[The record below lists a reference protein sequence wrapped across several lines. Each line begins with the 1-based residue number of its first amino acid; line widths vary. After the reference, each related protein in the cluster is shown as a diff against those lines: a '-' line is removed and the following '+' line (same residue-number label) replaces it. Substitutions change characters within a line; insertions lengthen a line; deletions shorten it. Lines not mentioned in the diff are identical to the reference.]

1 MPAGGIGEGSRP
13 VWMAAVSAL
22 QLQVLLGLLAAVV
35 VLAMVARRFRLPY
48 PIVLVLGGLAL
59 GFVPHVPRVRLD
71 PDVVFLVFLPPL
83 LFNAAWATS
92 FRDFRANLRS
102 IGLLAFGLV
111 LLTTVGVAAVAHA
124 VVPGLPWPTA
134 FVLGAVVAPTDA
146 VAATAIMQRLGVP
159 RRVVSVVEGESLV
172 NDATGLVAWRFALG
186 AAVTGVFVP
195 WQASLEFVEAAV
207 GGIAVGIVVG
217 WLLAQ
222 VQLRIDD
229 ALIEITLSFLA
240 AYAAYLA
247 AENLHLSGV
256 LAVVAAGLYVGRR
269 SPELFSPNTR
279 MQGLAVWGM
288 AVFVLNGL
296 AFILVGLQLPG
307 ILDGLSARPVPSLVW
322 YAAAVSLTVIAVRV
336 AWTFPG
342 AYLPRLLPSVR
353 RRELLPPRRDVAVTA
368 WSGMRGAVSLA
379 AALALPVT
387 LPGGSLFP
395 GRDLVLFVT
404 FCVILITLVL
414 QGLSLPLLITG
425 LRVTGD
431 GREHQEEKVAR
442 FRAIEA
448 AEARLAEL
456 SESDRAPEGQLDLL
470 RGYYRKRRAS
480 VETRFGYL
488 RHDHGGEGRG
498 PADGHVHVDGV
509 DHLADHRQ
517 WQRRMHRLKL
527 ELISAERQQVVALRD
542 RGTISDDV
550 MRRIERDLDLEE
562 LHLVDAEG

>member
-1 MPAGGIGEGSRP
+1 M
-13 VWMAAVSAL
+13 SAL
-22 QLQVLLGLLAAVV
+22 QVVLGLLMAVA

-59 GFVPHVPRVRLD
+59 GFVPDMPRVRLE

-83 LFNAAWATS
+83 LFQAAWATS

-102 IGLLAFGLV
+102 ITLLAFGLV

-124 VVPGLPWPTA
+124 LVPGLPWPTA
-134 FVLGAVVAPTDA
+134 FVLGAVVAPPDA
-146 VAATAIMQRLGVP
+146 VAATAIMQRLGAP
-159 RRVVSVVEGESLV
+159 WRVVSVVEGESLV
-172 NDATGLVAWRFALG
+172 NDATGLVVWRFAL
-186 AAVTGVFVP
+186 AAAATGIFVP
-195 WQASLEFVEAAV
+195 WQAGLEFVVAAA
-207 GGIAVGIVVG
+207 GGIAVGLVLG

-229 ALIEITLSFLA
+229 PLIEITLSFLT

-256 LAVVAAGLYVGRR
+256 LAVVTAGLYVGRR
-269 SPELFSPNTR
+269 SPELLSPNTR
-279 MQGLAVWGM
+279 LQGLAVWDT

-307 ILDGLSARPVPSLVW
+307 ILDGLRARPVPSLML
-322 YAAAVSLTVIAVRV
+322 YAAAVCLTVIVARI

-353 RRELLPPRRDVAVTA
+353 RREPLPPLRNVAVTA

-379 AALALPVT
+379 AALALPAT
-387 LPGGSLFP
+387 LPGGPFFP
-395 GRDLVLFVT
+395 GRDLVLFLT
-404 FCVILITLVL
+404 FCVILVTLVL
-414 QGLSLPLLITG
+414 QGLSLPALITG
-425 LRVTGD
+425 LGVTGD
-431 GREHQEEKVAR
+431 GRDHHEEKLAR

-456 SESDRAPEGQLDLL
+456 SGSGWAPEGQLDLL
-470 RGYYRKRRAS
+470 RGYYRKRRTS

-488 RHDHGGEGRG
+488 RHDHDGDGRG
-498 PADGHVHVDGV
+498 AVDGHVHVDGA
-509 DHLADHRQ
+509 DHLADHRR
-517 WQRRMHRLKL
+517 WQERMHRLKL
-527 ELISAERQQVVALRD
+527 ELIAAERQQVVALRNQ
-542 RGTISDDV
+542 GAIGDDV
-550 MRRIERDLDLEE
+550 MHRIERDLDLEE
-562 LHLVDAEG
+562 LQLLDTGG